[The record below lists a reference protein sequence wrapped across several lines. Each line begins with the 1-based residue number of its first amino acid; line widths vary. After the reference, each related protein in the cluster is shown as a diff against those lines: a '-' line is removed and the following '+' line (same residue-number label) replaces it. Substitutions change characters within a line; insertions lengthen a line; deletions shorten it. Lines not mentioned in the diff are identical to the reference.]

1 LHRKLH
7 RLEELGWNSFFSNQI
22 TADDEADLAPVRVVE
37 EQRGS
42 YRILGEPGAW
52 YAELSG
58 RLRHQL
64 ELGEAIRPCVGD
76 WVLARVPAGEP
87 GSGTALIGR
96 ALARRTRFSRKE
108 AGERTAEQVIAANID
123 TVFLVQSMNR
133 DLNPR
138 RIERYL
144 ALLWESGADPVL
156 VLSKSDLCED
166 PDAALESVEQVAGGV
181 SIHTVN
187 AVTSDGLDPLRPY
200 LAPGRT
206 VALVGSSGVGK
217 STIVNCLIG
226 REEMRV
232 QEIREADDR
241 GRHTTTARHLVVLP
255 EGGMLIDTPGMR
267 TVLMWEGEEGLAQTF
282 QDVEALASECKF
294 RDCTHGSEPGCAV
307 HAALGSGAL
316 DPARWKSYQKLQR
329 EVRHEASKTDVK
341 LRLEQAK
348 KWRRIH
354 LEARRRPDKRKL
366 R

>member
-1 LHRKLH
+1 MH
-7 RLEELGWNSFFSNQI
+7 RLEALGWNSFFANQI
-22 TADDEADLAPVRVVE
+22 TTDDEGGLVPVRVVE

-42 YRILGEPGAW
+42 YRILGESGTW

-64 ELGEAIRPCVGD
+64 ELEEAIRPCVGD
-76 WVLARVPAGEP
+76 WALARIPAGES
-87 GSGTALIGR
+87 GSGTALIDR

-181 SIHTVN
+181 SIHVVN
-187 AVTSDGLDPLRPY
+187 AVTSDGLDPLKPY
-200 LAPGRT
+200 LTTGRT
-206 VALVGSSGVGK
+206 AALVGSSGVGK
-217 STIVNCLIG
+217 STIVNCLVG

-232 QEIREADDR
+232 REIREADDR
-241 GRHTTTARHLVVLP
+241 GRHTTTARHLVLLP

-267 TVLMWEGEEGLAQTF
+267 TVLMWEGEEGLAHTF
-282 QDVEALASECKF
+282 QDIDALASGCKF

-307 HAALGSGAL
+307 HEALGSGAL
-316 DPARWKSYQKLQR
+316 GPARWKSYLKLQR
-329 EVRHEASKTDVK
+329 EIRHEASKTDVK
-341 LRLEQAK
+341 VRMEMAK

>member
-1 LHRKLH
+1 MH
-7 RLEELGWNSFFSNQI
+7 RLETLGWNSFFANQI
-22 TADDEADLAPVRVVE
+22 TTGDETGLVPVRVVE

-42 YRILGEPGAW
+42 YRILGESGAG

-58 RLRHQL
+58 RLRHQIEL
-64 ELGEAIRPCVGD
+64 EEAVRPCVGD
-76 WVLARVPAGEP
+76 WALARVPGGAVGE
-87 GSGTALIGR
+87 GTALIDR
-96 ALARRTRFSRKE
+96 ALVRRTRFSRKE

-166 PDAALESVEQVAGGV
+166 PDTAFDSVERVAGGV
-181 SIHTVN
+181 SIHVVS
-187 AVTSDGLDPLRPY
+187 AVTPDGLDPLRPY
-200 LAPGRT
+200 LTPGRT

-217 STIVNCLIG
+217 STIVNRLVG
-226 REEMRV
+226 REEMKV

-241 GRHTTTARHLVVLP
+241 GRHTTTARHLVLLP
-255 EGGMLIDTPGMR
+255 DGGMLIDTPGMR

-282 QDVEALASECKF
+282 QDIEELASGCKF

-307 HAALGSGAL
+307 HQALGSGSL
-316 DPARWKSYQKLQR
+316 DPGRWRSYLKLQC
-329 EVRHEASKTDVK
+329 EVRHEAAKTNVK

-354 LEARRRPDKRKL
+354 LEARRRPDKRNFS
-366 R
+366 

>member
-1 LHRKLH
+1 MH
-7 RLEELGWNSFFSNQI
+7 RLEALGWNSFFANQM
-22 TADDEADLAPVRVVE
+22 TTDDEAGLAPVRVVE
-37 EQRGS
+37 EQRSS
-42 YRILGEPGAW
+42 YRILGESGAW

-58 RLRHQL
+58 RLRHQIEL
-64 ELGEAIRPCVGD
+64 EDAIRPCVGD
-76 WVLARVPAGEP
+76 WALARVPAGDA
-87 GSGTALIGR
+87 GSGTALIDR

-181 SIHTVN
+181 SIHVVN
-187 AVTSDGLDPLRPY
+187 TVTSDGLDPLKPY
-200 LAPGRT
+200 LTTGRT
-206 VALVGSSGVGK
+206 AALVGSSGVGK
-217 STIVNCLIG
+217 STIVNCLVG

-232 QEIREADDR
+232 REIREADDR
-241 GRHTTTARHLVVLP
+241 GRHTTTARHLVLLP
-255 EGGMLIDTPGMR
+255 AGGMLIDTPGMR

-282 QDVEALASECKF
+282 QDIDALASGCKF

-307 HAALGSGAL
+307 HEALGSGAL
-316 DPARWKSYQKLQR
+316 DPARWKSYLKLQR
-329 EVRHEASKTDVK
+329 EIRHEASKTDVK
-341 LRLEQAK
+341 VRMEMAK

>member
-1 LHRKLH
+1 MSG
-7 RLEELGWNSFFSNQI
+7 LEALGWSSYFENQI
-22 TADDEADLAPVRVVE
+22 TQDDGPDLVPARVAE

-42 YRILGEPGAW
+42 YRTLGETGLR

-58 RLRHQL
+58 RLRHRL
-64 ELGEAIRPCVGD
+64 ELEEEVRPCVGD
-76 WVLARVPAGEP
+76 WVLARVPADHD
-87 GSGTALIGR
+87 GTALIDR
-96 ALARRTRFSRKE
+96 ALVRRTRFSRKE

-123 TVFLVQSMNR
+123 TVFLVQSLNR

-138 RIERYL
+138 RVERYL

-156 VLSKSDLCED
+156 VLSKSDLCSD
-166 PDAALESVEQVAGGV
+166 PDEALESIERVAGGV
-181 SIHTVN
+181 PVHVVSAI
-187 AVTSDGLDPLRPY
+187 TSGGLDPLEPY
-200 LAPGRT
+200 LKLGRT

-217 STIVNCLIG
+217 STIVNQLLG

-232 QEIREADDR
+232 REIREDDDR

-255 EGGMLIDTPGMR
+255 GGGMLIDTPGMR

-282 QDVEALASECKF
+282 QDIEALASECKF

-307 HAALGSGAL
+307 HQALGSGVL
-316 DPARWKSYQKLQR
+316 DPGRWKSYLKLQR
-329 EVRHEASKTDVK
+329 EVRHEASKTDV
-341 LRLEQAK
+341 RIRQEQAK

-366 R
+366 S

>member
-1 LHRKLH
+1 MH
-7 RLEELGWNSFFSNQI
+7 RLEALGWNSYFANQI
-22 TADDEADLAPVRVVE
+22 TTDDDPCLLPARVAE

-42 YRILGEPGAW
+42 YRLLSESGSW
-52 YAELSG
+52 YAELAG

-64 ELGEAIRPCVGD
+64 ELEEAIRPCVGD

-87 GSGTALIGR
+87 GSGTALIDR

-108 AGERTAEQVIAANID
+108 AGERTAEQVVAANID

-138 RIERYL
+138 RVERYL

-156 VLSKSDLCED
+156 VLSKSDLRED
-166 PDAALESVEQVAGGV
+166 SAEALESIERVAGGV
-181 SIHTVN
+181 PIHAVS
-187 AVTSDGLDPLRPY
+187 AVTPGGLEPLAPY

-217 STIVNCLIG
+217 STIVNCLVG

-232 QEIREADDR
+232 REIREADAR
-241 GRHTTTARHLVVLP
+241 GRHTTTARHLVLLP
-255 EGGMLIDTPGMR
+255 GGGMLIDTPGMR

-282 QDVEALASECKF
+282 QDIEALAAGCKF
-294 RDCTHGSEPGCAV
+294 RDCSHDSEPGCAV
-307 HAALGSGAL
+307 QEALESGEL
-316 DPARWKSYQKLQR
+316 DPGRWRSYNKLQR

-341 LRLEQAK
+341 LRLAEAK

-354 LEARRRPDKRKL
+354 LEARRRPDKR
-366 R
+366 RFS